1 MIIDMRTDEVVYI
14 TINDKVIYID
24 DSTGELIID
33 TWTLDGGNV
42 DMFVEF
48 DMDEELFNKINKQG
62 NKPKLTVVKK
72 NNKKK
77 KEEEDE

>member
-1 MIIDMRTDEVVYI
+1 MIIDVRTDEVVYI

-24 DSTGELIID
+24 DSTEELIID
-33 TWTLDGGNV
+33 TWKVDGGNV

-48 DMDEELFNKINKQG
+48 EMDEELFNKINKKEK
-62 NKPKLTVVKK
+62 KPKLSVVKK

-77 KEEEDE
+77 KEEDDE